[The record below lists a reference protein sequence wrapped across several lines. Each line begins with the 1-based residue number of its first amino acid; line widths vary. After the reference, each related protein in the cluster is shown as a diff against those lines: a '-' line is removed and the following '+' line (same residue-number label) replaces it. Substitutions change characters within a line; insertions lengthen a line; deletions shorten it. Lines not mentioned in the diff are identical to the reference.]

1 MFYQAFVGLLL
12 RERFLE
18 GNDTHEIKPILAVS
32 RNANVGTNR
41 AEACVEHRE
50 GRREKGFTSQEGGE
64 ALGEAC
70 SPQDRRGRGRTGYCK
85 EMKGPR
91 GGCRAHQDCQHHHCH
106 SLSLQEL
113 CSMGHLSPATQRE
126 SLHPSNRRIIKS

>member
-41 AEACVEHRE
+41 AEACAE
-50 GRREKGFTSQEGGE
+50 RREEKREKDFTSQEGGE
-64 ALGEAC
+64 APGEAC
-70 SPQDRRGRGRTGYCK
+70 SPQGRRDRGRAAHWKGR
-85 EMKGPR
+85 EEPR
-91 GGCRAHQDCQHHHCH
+91 GGCRAAEESQHHHCH
-106 SLSLQEL
+106 SLGLQEH
-113 CSMGHLSPATQRE
+113 CSMGHLSTGTQRE
-126 SLHPSNRRIIKS
+126 NLLTPF

>member
-41 AEACVEHRE
+41 AEACAEQR
-50 GRREKGFTSQEGGE
+50 GG
-64 ALGEAC
+64 G
-70 SPQDRRGRGRTGYCK
+70 SRGRGRWRRT
-85 EMKGPR
+85 
-91 GGCRAHQDCQHHHCH
+91 
-106 SLSLQEL
+106 LS
-113 CSMGHLSPATQRE
+113 A
-126 SLHPSNRRIIKS
+126 

>member
-41 AEACVEHRE
+41 AEVCAEQRGGGGK
-50 GRREKGFTSQEGGE
+50 GRGRQKDFARLEGGE
-64 ALGEAC
+64 AVGEA
-70 SPQDRRGRGRTGYCK
+70 SSHQDRQDGGRTGHWREREEPK
-85 EMKGPR
+85 A
-91 GGCRAHQDCQHHHCH
+91 GCRSAKGSQHHHCH
-106 SLSLQEL
+106 STNL
-113 CSMGHLSPATQRE
+113 
-126 SLHPSNRRIIKS
+126 

>member
-41 AEACVEHRE
+41 AEACAE
-50 GRREKGFTSQEGGE
+50 
-64 ALGEAC
+64 
-70 SPQDRRGRGRTGYCK
+70 RRGVGAEG
-85 EMKGPR
+85 
-91 GGCRAHQDCQHHHCH
+91 
-106 SLSLQEL
+106 
-113 CSMGHLSPATQRE
+113 
-126 SLHPSNRRIIKS
+126 

>member
-32 RNANVGTNR
+32 KNANVGTNR
-41 AEACVEHRE
+41 AEACAEHRE
-50 GRREKGFTSQEGGE
+50 GKREKDFASQQGRE

-70 SPQDRRGRGRTGYCK
+70 SPQDWQDRGTAR
-85 EMKGPR
+85 KGKNQEEDAGLLR
-91 GGCRAHQDCQHHHCH
+91 
-106 SLSLQEL
+106 SLSIIT
-113 CSMGHLSPATQRE
+113 ATA
-126 SLHPSNRRIIKS
+126 

>member
-41 AEACVEHRE
+41 AAVCTELREQRERNVE
-50 GRREKGFTSQEGGE
+50 KCLGGDGSSCP
-64 ALGEAC
+64 L
-70 SPQDRRGRGRTGYCK
+70 QGRGWGT
-85 EMKGPR
+85 
-91 GGCRAHQDCQHHHCH
+91 
-106 SLSLQEL
+106 
-113 CSMGHLSPATQRE
+113 
-126 SLHPSNRRIIKS
+126 

>member
-41 AEACVEHRE
+41 AEACVKRRGGGSRGRGRWRRTSPAWKE
-50 GRREKGFTSQEGGE
+50 GRHWGE
-64 ALGEAC
+64 AS
-70 SPQDRRGRGRTGYCK
+70 SPQDRRDSGRTGHWR
-85 EMKGPR
+85 EREEPRAERRAAKGSQCHR
-91 GGCRAHQDCQHHHCH
+91 CH
-106 SLSLQEL
+106 SLNLWEC
-113 CSMGHLSPATQRE
+113 CSVGHLSMGT
-126 SLHPSNRRIIKS
+126 

>member
-41 AEACVEHRE
+41 AEACAEWKE
-50 GRREKGFTSQEGGE
+50 GKMEKDFASLEGGE
-64 ALGEAC
+64 ALGGSQC
-70 SPQDRRGRGRTGYCK
+70 RWDRGRR
-85 EMKGPR
+85 E
-91 GGCRAHQDCQHHHCH
+91 H
-106 SLSLQEL
+106 
-113 CSMGHLSPATQRE
+113 QRE
-126 SLHPSNRRIIKS
+126 REEPR

>member
-41 AEACVEHRE
+41 AEACAEHRE
-50 GRREKGFTSQEGGE
+50 GKREKDFDSQEGEE
-64 ALGEAC
+64 ALREAC
-70 SPQDRRGRGRTGYCK
+70 SPQVGGAEGGQGTGR
-85 EMKGPR
+85 KGKN
-91 GGCRAHQDCQHHHCH
+91 
-106 SLSLQEL
+106 QEEDAGL
-113 CSMGHLSPATQRE
+113 LRSVS
-126 SLHPSNRRIIKS
+126 IITVTT